1 MVSALG
7 LGGFQA
13 FMATSSFRSWGH
25 GPAPNHLRAIIKGRG
40 KWPSK
45 GAEEPVER
53 EGETRGLGPEGSGR
67 PCAGGRFR
75 VPKGPAEG
83 NEFNKYMILIN
94 IVDGRFAIKFLIKSL
109 DKGARTP

>member
-1 MVSALG
+1 
-7 LGGFQA
+7 
-13 FMATSSFRSWGH
+13 
-25 GPAPNHLRAIIKGRG
+25 
-40 KWPSK
+40 
-45 GAEEPVER
+45 
-53 EGETRGLGPEGSGR
+53 
-67 PCAGGRFR
+67 